1 MTTSDT
7 TSISFKDQISRNT
20 SSMLT
25 LPEKC
30 KAAILKRW
38 NAFFHGRNV
47 WDGHLCRDRRSAYIQ
62 TENERAYR
70 SGTLSQEAAREY
82 LKSLI
87 VAAVSRSM
95 SLTHDQAFDL
105 IYGLFGQRPGQQA
118 SPQPQSEASQTT
130 TTGCGDIQIGTD
142 DQFHTDQSWSQSHS
156 DMGGA
161 MTEVS

>member
-1 MTTSDT
+1 MIEAD
-7 TSISFKDQISRNT
+7 FKDQISRNT

-47 WDGHLCRDRRSAYIQ
+47 WDGPLGRDQRSAYIQ
-62 TENERAYR
+62 TENKRAYR

-87 VAAVSRSM
+87 VAAASRSM

-105 IYGLFGQRPGQQA
+105 IYDFFGQRPGQQA
-118 SPQPQSEASQTT
+118 SPQPQPEASQTIT
-130 TTGCGDIQIGTD
+130 SGCDDIQLESD
-142 DQFHTDQSWSQSHS
+142 DQFHKT
-156 DMGGA
+156 
-161 MTEVS
+161 